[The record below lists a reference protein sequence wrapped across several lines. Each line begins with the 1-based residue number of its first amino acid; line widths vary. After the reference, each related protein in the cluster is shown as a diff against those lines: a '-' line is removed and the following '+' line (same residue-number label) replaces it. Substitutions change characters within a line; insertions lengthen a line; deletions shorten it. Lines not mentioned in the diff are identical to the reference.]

1 MTGEMGAVWLTPA
14 GLRARVEAVLGD
26 RCRRVV
32 DAGDRIAAAVLLL
45 FLFRAGEPR
54 LVFVKKTETVPHH
67 KGQFSFP
74 GGTVET
80 SDGSL
85 IDAALR
91 EAQEEIGL
99 DPGLVDVLGVFDDT
113 PTNASNFV
121 ITPVVGLAR
130 AAPLL
135 RADGREIERVVE
147 IPLARLLDPAVYRE
161 EWWEREGRR
170 QPVVFFT
177 VGADVVWGATGR
189 ILRDFLKV
197 VFPEA
202 MAGRETP

>member
-1 MTGEMGAVWLTPA
+1 VTGDVIWLTPA
-14 GLRARVEAVLGD
+14 GLRARIEAALGN
-26 RCRRVV
+26 RRRRVLE
-32 DAGDRIAAAVLLL
+32 AGDRIAAAVLLL
-45 FLFRAGEPR
+45 FLFRAGAPR

-80 SDGSL
+80 SHGSL

-99 DPGLVDVLGVFDDT
+99 DPGLVEILGVFDDT

-130 AAPLL
+130 TAPLL

-189 ILRDFLKV
+189 ILRDLLTV

-202 MAGRETP
+202 MAERKTP